1 MRGQI
6 MRPSVG
12 RIGIWAHSSNLSP
25 DLARAVES
33 MGYGAIWIGGS
44 PAGDLRIVDDLLAAT
59 DTLVV
64 ATGIVNIWTADAT
77 TVATSHHRITAAFPG
92 RFLLGVGVGHPE
104 AVGDYQ
110 HPYRS
115 LVQYLD
121 VLDDE
126 GVPQDERA
134 LAALGPK
141 VLTLSRE
148 RSAGAHPYLTTPE
161 HTRQARA
168 TLGENALLAPEQK
181 VVIETDP
188 QKGRDLGRRVV
199 AKPYLELT
207 NYVANLRR
215 LGWSDDDFAEGG
227 SDALIDALVGH
238 GDAPTAAA
246 RVQQHLDAGADHVA
260 IQLVTAKGTDPVDG
274 YRRLAKALLD

>member
-1 MRGQI
+1 
-6 MRPSVG
+6 
-12 RIGIWAHSSNLSP
+12 
-25 DLARAVES
+25 

-59 DTLVV
+59 ETLVV
-64 ATGIVNIWTADAT
+64 ATGIVNIWTADAV
-77 TVATSHHRITAAFPG
+77 TVARSHHRITDAFPG

-115 LVQYLD
+115 LVEYLD
-121 VLDDE
+121 VLDE
-126 GVPQDERA
+126 QGVLEEERA
-134 LAALGPK
+134 LAALGPR
-141 VLTLSRE
+141 VLTLARD

-161 HTRQARA
+161 HTRQARDL
-168 TLGENALLAPEQK
+168 LGEHALLAPEQK
-181 VVIETDP
+181 IVIERDP
-188 QKGRDLGRRVV
+188 HRARQLGRQVV

-207 NYVANLRR
+207 NYLANLRR
-215 LGWSDDDFAEGG
+215 LGWSDDDFADGG

-238 GDAPTAAA
+238 GDAQTAAA

-260 IQLVTAKGTDPVDG
+260 IQLITEQGADAGDG
-274 YRRLAKALLD
+274 YRQLAQLLIQ